1 MTHER
6 LLYLAHLVDRVNT
19 EINASAAIQ
28 YGKNE
33 QSIYVLMFYA
43 KIDNDYGWHAFHTSD
58 GYDTY
63 ESTNHDTE
71 LMKAECF
78 LRLLLNS
85 AKHYPPM
92 RAKS

>member
-19 EINASAAIQ
+19 ELNVYADISYGRQ
-28 YGKNE
+28 YMNHLHI
-33 QSIYVLMFYA
+33 SMFYVQP
-43 KIDNDYGWHAFHTSD
+43 IVSRSFWESEGCDNPTM
-58 GYDTY
+58 
-63 ESTNHDTE
+63 TNNDTE

-85 AKHYPPM
+85 AKHYAPM
-92 RAKS
+92 RAKP